1 MNRLVLQPTATA
13 QWHDLVNEAQQV
25 AHCRLD
31 ETLESY
37 LVFLLER
44 FSRRPDMLSRILG
57 KDYLESSA
65 RPGRQRE
72 QLRDIGDHCLLFS
85 GLFPQIAERRLVK
98 ISYFVSLGR
107 SAYLRIATDWYDS
120 EQQPNELFTSL
131 AQGFVQLMDIL
142 QAIRGLD
149 DEHNER
155 LKPIQAF
162 ELWQETGSQQAY
174 RVLTSISDAF
184 PSRADDPDDPTGTPV
199 H

>member
-1 MNRLVLQPTATA
+1 MNRLVIQPTATA
-13 QWHDLVNEAQQV
+13 QWHDLVNEAQQ
-25 AHCRLD
+25 AARCRLD

-57 KDYLESSA
+57 KDYLEACAQSA
-65 RPGRQRE
+65 RQRE

-107 SAYLRIATDWYDS
+107 SAYLRIATEWYDS
-120 EQQPNELFTSL
+120 EQQANDLYSAL
-131 AQGFVQLMDIL
+131 SQGFVQLMDIL

-174 RVLTSISDAF
+174 RVLTSISEAF
-184 PSRADDPDDPTGTPV
+184 PSPAEPDDSSV

>member
-1 MNRLVLQPTATA
+1 
-13 QWHDLVNEAQQV
+13 
-25 AHCRLD
+25 
-31 ETLESY
+31 
-37 LVFLLER
+37 
-44 FSRRPDMLSRILG
+44 MLSRIVG
-57 KDYLESSA
+57 MDYLETCSRS
-65 RPGRQRE
+65 GRQRD

-120 EQQPNELFTSL
+120 EQQINELYSGL

-149 DEHNER
+149 DEYKER

-162 ELWQETGSQQAY
+162 ELWQETGSRQAY
-174 RVLTSISDAF
+174 NLLTSIGEAIPAVANDT
-184 PSRADDPDDPTGTPV
+184 DDPTSV